1 MPALLDRVRT
11 VIRSFGNDGA
21 VANVQSDI
29 ATAAQDRQ
37 AVDRLLQRLAVVEA
51 GRAARAA

>member
-1 MPALLDRVRT
+1 MPALLDHVRT

-37 AVDRLLQRLAVVEA
+37 AVERLVQRLAVVEA
-51 GRAARAA
+51 SRIARAA

>member
-29 ATAAQDRQ
+29 ANAAQDRQ
-37 AVDRLLQRLAVVEA
+37 AVDRLLRRLAVVEA
-51 GRAARAA
+51 SRTARAA

>member
-1 MPALLDRVRT
+1 MAAVLDRVRA
-11 VIRSFGNDGA
+11 VMRSFGNDGA

-37 AVDRLLQRLAVVEA
+37 AVDRLVQRLAVVEA
-51 GRAARAA
+51 SRSARAA

>member
-1 MPALLDRVRT
+1 MASVLDRVRT

-37 AVDRLLQRLAVVEA
+37 AVDRLVQRLAVVEA
-51 GRAARAA
+51 SRIARAA

>member
-29 ATAAQDRQ
+29 ATAAQDHQ

-51 GRAARAA
+51 SRTARAA

>member
-21 VANVQSDI
+21 VANVHSDI
-29 ATAAQDRQ
+29 ATAALNRQ
-37 AVDRLLQRLAVVEA
+37 AVDRLVQRLAVVEA
-51 GRAARAA
+51 SRIARAA